1 MEACKCSPSSF
12 YGWGSY
18 FSILRMFRL
27 QYLFAK
33 VILSQNAGDDFYQHY
48 PFLKW
53 RMLRLGVLKTSLS
66 HTYSVN
72 PPSPMNRSLRTTFAS
87 FYLQQHRGRSLR
99 WCPAWGQC
107 LLRANYCGGR
117 KELVVSHFQAWNR
130 LGRWI
135 GIGMFGLDVYLSEVK
150 EISKRMFT
158 MAYEC
163 IRTFKIDPTSFVFFC
178 ILGWWKVAMI
188 YHTLPQLPM

>member
-1 MEACKCSPSSF
+1 
-12 YGWGSY
+12 
-18 FSILRMFRL
+18 MFRL

-33 VILSQNAGDDFYQHY
+33 TILSQNAGDDFYQGY
-48 PFLKW
+48 LFLKW
-53 RMLRLGVLKTSLS
+53 RMLRLGVLFLVKNHGYHKVQGMTCLWIPFPAS
-66 HTYSVN
+66 TGFVRVN
-72 PPSPMNRSLRTTFAS
+72 LQFPMNRTQRTTFAS

-135 GIGMFGLDVYLSEVK
+135 MSGFVDWTKLVRSKGDIKTDVCHGI
-150 EISKRMFT
+150 
-158 MAYEC
+158 
-163 IRTFKIDPTSFVFFC
+163 
-178 ILGWWKVAMI
+178 
-188 YHTLPQLPM
+188 